1 MASFTVRIFS
11 ASSSGIS
18 ISNAS
23 SKAITSS
30 TVSSESAARSSTKEA
45 LGVTSPS
52 STPSCSTIICFTFSS
67 TAVGICLSLCRV
79 CKFQPKPESLLNR
92 LSMPLNV
99 IHRVLHSPDLFRF
112 PIGDF
117 QRERFFQSDHDF
129 HEVPGVSARVIL
141 KGRMGRD
148 FGSFKAELVHN
159 DLPHLFLNRRHGGS
173 TKGKLASVIAAKMLC
188 KGPHQGLLATTR
200 VCGVGSRGTGR
211 ALSKPEFRHIFSNSA
226 KVYASPASVLLSMI
240 MLKSAAAGGEIRS
253 SLGTN
258 SRMMSCPPGFMALC
272 IFLSSDSL
280 VAGSKWCRKFVTSAA
295 S

>member
-1 MASFTVRIFS
+1 MASLTVRIFS

-30 TVSSESAARSSTKEA
+30 TVSSESAPRSSTKEA

-92 LSMPLNV
+92 LCMPLNV
-99 IHRVLHSPDLFRF
+99 IHRVPAQSGSF
-112 PIGDF
+112 PLPHPGF
-117 QRERFFQSDHDF
+117 QRERFFQPHHNF
-129 HEVPGVSARVIL
+129 HEVPGVSAQVIL
-141 KGRMGRD
+141 KGRMELD
-148 FGSFKAELVHN
+148 FGSLKAELVHN
-159 DLPHLFLNRRHGGS
+159 DLPHVFLNRRHGGS

-200 VCGVGSRGTGR
+200 
-211 ALSKPEFRHIFSNSA
+211 
-226 KVYASPASVLLSMI
+226 
-240 MLKSAAAGGEIRS
+240 
-253 SLGTN
+253 
-258 SRMMSCPPGFMALC
+258 
-272 IFLSSDSL
+272 
-280 VAGSKWCRKFVTSAA
+280 
-295 S
+295 